1 MENCSQPRR
10 TILKRMA
17 YVAPIVLTLG
27 VTPTFARNGS
37 GCDEDRGGGRKERR
51 KNPGPQRPGP
61 GN

>member
-1 MENCSQPRR
+1 MEDQSRR

-17 YVAPIVLTLG
+17 YVAPVVLTLG
-27 VTPTFARNGS
+27 ATPSFARNGS
-37 GCDEDRGGGRKERR
+37 GCDEDRGREHKR